1 MLIELVKKVEEKL
14 TTSEKIIVDFLNDN
28 ESKLMNMSIVDIA
41 DLTFTSPAT
50 VSRTIRKIGM
60 NGFTELRYRLL
71 NQNKQDTEIMAYQ
84 GVNRILEK
92 SLIEVSRT
100 IENISLQDIV
110 EVVNS
115 IDRAK
120 RIYLFA
126 RGLSELVAQE
136 FDAKIKLMGYNAFL
150 INDPNIMVKLAKN
163 IKYNELVIV
172 FSLRGETE
180 SIIDAVKNAKE
191 NGVKVVGCCCEKN
204 STLNSLADIMIVGEK
219 HRDIS
224 IKEFEVTSRIPL
236 QVISR
241 VIIDYLIEYGAPN
254 LSSE

>member
-1 MLIELVKKVEEKL
+1 MHLLIELAKDIEEKL
-14 TTSEKIIVDFLNDN
+14 TMSEKIIVNFINEN
-28 ESKLMNMSIVDIA
+28 ESKMMNMSIVDIA

-71 NQNKQDTEIMAYQ
+71 NQNKQDTETLAYQ

-100 IENISLQDIV
+100 IENISLRDII
-110 EVVNS
+110 EIVNA
-115 IDRAK
+115 IDGAK
-120 RIYLFA
+120 RIYLLA

-150 INDPNIMVKLAKN
+150 ISDPNIMVKLAKN
-163 IKYNELVIV
+163 IKQDELVIA
-172 FSLRGETE
+172 FSLRGETD
-180 SIIDAVKNAKE
+180 SIVEAVRNAKE
-191 NGVKVVGCCCEKN
+191 NGVKVIGCGCEKN

-241 VIIDYLIEYGAPN
+241 VIIDYLIEWGPRAK
-254 LSSE
+254 

>member
-1 MLIELVKKVEEKL
+1 MLIELSHEVQEKL
-14 TTSEKIIVDFLNDN
+14 TTSEKVIIDFLNDN
-28 ESKLMNMSIVDIA
+28 ATKLTTMSIVDIA

-50 VSRTIRKIGM
+50 VSRAIRKVGM

-71 NQNKQDTEIMAYQ
+71 NQDKQDSQVLAYQ

-100 IENISLQDIV
+100 IENIKLRDVVEIV
-110 EVVNS
+110 KA
-115 IDRAK
+115 IDKAK

-150 INDPNIMVKLAKN
+150 ISDPNIMVKLAKN
-163 IKYNELVIV
+163 IKSDELVIA
-172 FSLRGETE
+172 FSLRGETD
-180 SIIDAVKNAKE
+180 SIVDAVRIAKE
-191 NGVKVVGCCCEKN
+191 NSVPVVGCCCEKN
-204 STLNSLADIMIVGEK
+204 STLNSLADIMMIGEK

-241 VIIDYLIEYGAPN
+241 VIIDYLIEWGPHAT
-254 LSSE
+254 

>member
-1 MLIELVKKVEEKL
+1 MLIELVKEVEEKL
-14 TTSEKIIVDFLNDN
+14 TMSEKIIVEFINEN
-28 ESKLMNMSIVDIA
+28 ESKMTNMSIVDIA

-50 VSRTIRKIGM
+50 VSRTIRKVGM

-71 NQNKQDTEIMAYQ
+71 NQNKHDTETLAYQ

-100 IENISLQDIV
+100 IENISLRDIIEIV
-110 EVVNS
+110 KA
-115 IDRAK
+115 IDTAK

-136 FDAKIKLMGYNAFL
+136 FDAKIKLMGYNSFL
-150 INDPNIMVKLAKN
+150 ISDPNIMVKFAKN
-163 IKYNELVIV
+163 IKPDELVIA
-172 FSLRGETE
+172 FSLRGETD
-180 SIIDAVKNAKE
+180 SIVDAVRNAKN
-191 NGVKVVGCCCEKN
+191 NGVRVIGCCCEKN
-204 STLNSLADIMIVGEK
+204 STLNSLADIVIVGEK

-241 VIIDYLIEYGAPN
+241 VIIDYLIEWGPQAK
-254 LSSE
+254 